1 MDQLKQFKRLWRILK
16 SIPPFGQSVTR
27 AQIQDRLFGDVEPT
41 TTRMLQR
48 DLSQLPQLIPELKV
62 FQNVSREGTRLGHTT
77 YSWGEKGPPVF
88 MGSLGIN
95 EVLAF
100 GVLKQ
105 IGVDWMPQVMQ
116 KALDPF
122 FSEAMDEAQVL
133 VSIENQNKSNSVKK
147 TKRWLKK
154 IHHLPVGVRFK
165 SLPIDKKVELVVHES
180 LLKETCIQIKYQKNQ
195 GIESKITLSPQALVR
210 RGDRSYLY
218 AKPVGVHHVKPYL
231 MNRILAA
238 KEVLGH
244 FETVENFDIQEILK
258 KGIAYPVFDEDLYGK
273 KIQLELWVD
282 DGTARW
288 LGETPLSDD
297 QVISTP
303 LNRTDGF
310 YLNATVLLQEELIW
324 WIRSMGGNI
333 QVLGPEI
340 VLDRVKN
347 DLKKALSYYESNN
360 A

>member
-1 MDQLKQFKRLWRILK
+1 MEHFKRKWQILK
-16 SIPPFGQSVTR
+16 AIPPFGHSISR
-27 AQIQDRLFGDVEPT
+27 AEIQERLFGDKNPT

-48 DLSQLPQLIPELKV
+48 YLEQLCEDILELKDNRKIDTDGNKV
-62 FQNVSREGTRLGHTT
+62 GMPT
-77 YSWGEKGPPVF
+77 YSWCEKGPPVF

-105 IGVDWMPQVMQ
+105 IGVEWMPQVMQ

-122 FSEAMDEAQVL
+122 FNEAMGEAQVL

-165 SLPIDKKVELVVHES
+165 SLPIDKNVELVVHES
-180 LLKETCIQIKYQKNQ
+180 LLKETCIQVKYQKNQ

-238 KEVLGH
+238 KEVLGD

-258 KGIAYPVFDEDLYGK
+258 KGIAYPEFDENLYGK
-273 KIQLELWVD
+273 PIKLELWVD

-297 QVISTP
+297 QVISAP
-303 LNRTDGF
+303 LNRTDGY
-310 YLNATVLLQEELIW
+310 YLNASVLLQEELIW

-340 VLDRVKN
+340 VLDRVKK
-347 DLKKALSYYESNN
+347 DLKKALSYYEPNN
-360 A
+360 T

>member
-1 MDQLKQFKRLWRILK
+1 MDQFKRQWQILK
-16 SIPPFGQSVTR
+16 AIPPFGQAISR
-27 AQIQDRLFGDVEPT
+27 AEIQERLFGDKNPT

-48 DLSQLPQLIPELKV
+48 YLEQLCDDIPELEDNRKIDTDGNKV
-62 FQNVSREGTRLGHTT
+62 GMPT
-77 YSWGEKGPPVF
+77 YSWGKKGPPVF
-88 MGSLGIN
+88 MGGLGIN

-105 IGVDWMPQVMQ
+105 IGVEWMPQVMQ

-122 FSEAMDEAQVL
+122 FNEAMDEAQVL

-165 SLPIDKKVELVVHES
+165 SLPIDKYVELVVHES
-180 LLKETCIQIKYQKNQ
+180 LLKETCIQIKYRKNQ
-195 GIESKITLSPQALVR
+195 DTESTIILSPQALVR

-218 AKPVGVHHVKPYL
+218 AKPVGVDHVKPYL

-238 KEVLGH
+238 KAVLGH

-273 KIQLELWVD
+273 KTQLELWVD

-310 YLNATVLLQEELIW
+310 HLKASVLLQEELIW

-340 VLDRVKN
+340 VLDRVKK
-347 DLKKALSYYESNN
+347 DLKKALSYYEPNN
-360 A
+360 T